1 MHVLSQKEECEL
13 RDYRPSHSVKRVR
26 RETESVSAPL
36 HRTAPVDFTGSM
48 DIPRGACEVE
58 NVSPATSL
66 TTCKAHSTV

>member
-1 MHVLSQKEECEL
+1 MHVLSPKEECEL

-58 NVSPATSL
+58 NVSPATLPDHMQS
-66 TTCKAHSTV
+66 HSTV